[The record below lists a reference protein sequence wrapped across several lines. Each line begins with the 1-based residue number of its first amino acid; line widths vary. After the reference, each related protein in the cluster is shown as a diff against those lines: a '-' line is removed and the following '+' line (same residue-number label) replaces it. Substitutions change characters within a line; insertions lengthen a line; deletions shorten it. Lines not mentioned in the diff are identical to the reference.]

1 MTLGGTSTGLPFGRY
16 TLLRPIGRGGM
27 AEVWKAKIHG
37 AQNFQRLVVVKRILP
52 HLSSD
57 PEFVRMF
64 TVEAMLS
71 ARLNHPNIV
80 QVFEFAEVAGERY
93 LAMEYVHGINLGD
106 LQKRLKGVP
115 VPVAMAAHLVREIS
129 LALGYAHALPDD
141 DGKPLSLIHR
151 DVSPSN
157 VMIGYD
163 GGVKLLDF
171 GVAKALSST
180 DELTRTGALKG
191 KVAYMSP
198 EAVDGELTL
207 DGRTDIFAAGVV
219 LYELLTGKRL
229 FKGGDDLRTIALV
242 RACKVDPPSKE
253 RPDIPAELDR
263 IALKAL
269 ARDRDQR
276 YERADDL
283 AADLNQVA
291 HDLQW
296 DATRTS
302 LFLKQHDIQPG
313 SEPELKPAPAGTG
326 PSEASPATMQV
337 TVLERRAGRSS
348 TSLPAVG
355 RPRLRW
361 ALLGAGGALLMASA
375 LAMATRWWAD
385 GAVAAPF
392 SMPSLGSSR
401 AAEPSRAQPVSPEP
415 PSSAAATTPEPEIV
429 PVPPASSPSSETAT
443 ALAPVDTAESSR
455 VANAEK
461 SPARAK
467 RRKRV
472 SRPTPPPPEEPA
484 KPQVD
489 LKRGDV
495 IRVF

>member
-106 LQKRLKGVP
+106 LQKRLKGVS
-115 VPVAMAAHLVREIS
+115 VPVGMAAHLVREIS
-129 LALGYAHALPDD
+129 LALAYAHALPDD
-141 DGKPLSLIHR
+141 DGRPLSLIHR

-207 DGRTDIFAAGVV
+207 DGRTDVFAAGVV

-242 RACKVDPPSKE
+242 RACKVEPPSSE
-253 RPDIPAELDR
+253 RTDIPPELDR
-263 IALKAL
+263 IVLKAL
-269 ARDRDQR
+269 ARNRDQR
-276 YERADDL
+276 YQRADDL
-283 AADLNQVA
+283 AADLNQLGHV
-291 HDLQW
+291 LQW

-313 SEPELKPAPAGTG
+313 SEPELRPAAGSV
-326 PSEASPATMQV
+326 PSEPSPATMQV
-337 TVLERRAGRSS
+337 TVLERKAGRSS
-348 TSLPAVG
+348 SSLPAVG

-361 ALLGAGGALLMASA
+361 ALLGAVGALAVASA

-392 SMPSLGSSR
+392 SAPW
-401 AAEPSRAQPVSPEP
+401 AVTTQPAGESPP
-415 PSSAAATTPEPEIV
+415 PA
-429 PVPPASSPSSETAT
+429 PPASAAQPPELAEPPAPSAETPPGAPSPVTT
-443 ALAPVDTAESSR
+443 VDLEPAKPSR
-455 VANAEK
+455 VASSDK
-461 SPARAK
+461 PRARTK
-467 RRKRV
+467 PRKRV
-472 SRPTPPPPEEPA
+472 SRPAQQAPAAEPE

>member
-1 MTLGGTSTGLPFGRY
+1 
-16 TLLRPIGRGGM
+16 M

-71 ARLNHPNIV
+71 ARLSHPNIV
-80 QVFEFAEVAGERY
+80 QVFEFAEYEGERY
-93 LAMEYVHGINLGD
+93 LAMEYVHGVNLGD
-106 LQKRLKGVP
+106 LQKRLKGVSI
-115 VPVAMAAHLVREIS
+115 PVAMAAHLVREIS
-129 LALGYAHALPDD
+129 LALAYAHGLPDD
-141 DGKPLSLIHR
+141 DGRPLSLIHR

-171 GVAKALSST
+171 GVAKALSSA

-207 DGRTDIFAAGVV
+207 DGRTDVFAAGVV

-242 RACKVDPPSKE
+242 RACKVEPPSKE
-253 RPDIPAELDR
+253 RPDIPPELDR
-263 IALKAL
+263 IVLKAL
-269 ARDRDQR
+269 ARDREQR

-283 AADLNQVA
+283 AADLTQVA
-291 HDLQW
+291 HEHQW
-296 DATRTS
+296 DASRTS
-302 LFLKQHDIQPG
+302 VFLKQHDIQPG
-313 SEPELKPAPAGTG
+313 SEPELRPAVGLSV

-337 TVLERRAGRSS
+337 TVLERKAGRSS

-355 RPRLRW
+355 RRRTHWMLTG
-361 ALLGAGGALLMASA
+361 ALGAAMLVTGLAVGARWWVARGAAADPGPPLSTVLHAAVPPGATPAGPAPPVTEGPAGPAESPPVPASPVASA
-375 LAMATRWWAD
+375 EAGEPDRAGHGGESGAKPADRTADKGADKGGVKAKHRRRATR
-385 GAVAAPF
+385 
-392 SMPSLGSSR
+392 
-401 AAEPSRAQPVSPEP
+401 
-415 PSSAAATTPEPEIV
+415 
-429 PVPPASSPSSETAT
+429 PVPP
-443 ALAPVDTAESSR
+443 
-455 VANAEK
+455 
-461 SPARAK
+461 
-467 RRKRV
+467 
-472 SRPTPPPPEEPA
+472 PPPVE
-484 KPQVD
+484 KPQID

>member
-115 VPVAMAAHLVREIS
+115 VPVGMAAHLVREIC

-198 EAVDGELTL
+198 EAVDGELSL

-242 RACKVDPPSKE
+242 RACKVEPPSTE
-253 RPDIPAELDR
+253 RPDIPPELDR
-263 IALKAL
+263 IVLKSL
-269 ARDRDQR
+269 ARNRDQR
-276 YERADDL
+276 YERAELL
-283 AADLNQVA
+283 AADLNQLS
-291 HDLQW
+291 HDLEW

-313 SEPELKPAPAGTG
+313 SEPELRPAPGG
-326 PSEASPATMQV
+326 SMPSEPSPATMQV
-337 TVLERRAGRSS
+337 TVLERKARSS
-348 TSLPAVG
+348 SSLPAVG

-361 ALLGAGGALLMASA
+361 ALLGAVGALAVASG

-392 SMPSLGSSR
+392 GPSGSAR
-401 AAEPSRAQPVSPEP
+401 PPEQPAPPPVAAPAVVAPVAPEP
-415 PSSAAATTPEPEIV
+415 PTEA
-429 PVPPASSPSSETAT
+429 PPAGDPTPATVASEDLEA
-443 ALAPVDTAESSR
+443 
-455 VANAEK
+455 K
-461 SPARAK
+461 PARIASTDK
-467 RRKRV
+467 PRARTKPRKRV
-472 SRPTPPPPEEPA
+472 SRPPTAPPEPE
-484 KPQVD
+484 KPQID